1 MLSLAEYMASTP
13 AEYTEPVTNRWQHD
27 AGESVPAGK
36 QSGMQCRIGA
46 FDVALALAV
55 EGSKHCNRKVE
66 LRPFLEG

>member
-1 MLSLAEYMASTP
+1 MMP
-13 AEYTEPVTNRWQHD
+13 AKACLLEKVRD
-27 AGESVPAGK
+27 AVS
-36 QSGMQCRIGA
+36 RIGA

>member
-1 MLSLAEYMASTP
+1 
-13 AEYTEPVTNRWQHD
+13 
-27 AGESVPAGK
+27 
-36 QSGMQCRIGA
+36 MQCRIGA